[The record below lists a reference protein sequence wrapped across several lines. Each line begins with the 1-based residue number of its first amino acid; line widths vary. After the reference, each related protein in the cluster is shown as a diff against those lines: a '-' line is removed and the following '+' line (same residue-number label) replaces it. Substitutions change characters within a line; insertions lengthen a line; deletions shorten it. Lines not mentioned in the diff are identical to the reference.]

1 MRRNEYHDSPTG
13 RNLTKTHMNKNENL
27 TYKIEFDS
35 KWSKRKWRK
44 EKKKDSP
51 DARAQRRR
59 AWELRNVEF
68 VVSFLLGKATYFCC
82 FLMTKKIKDS

>member
-35 KWSKRKWRK
+35 K
-44 EKKKDSP
+44 
-51 DARAQRRR
+51 
-59 AWELRNVEF
+59 
-68 VVSFLLGKATYFCC
+68 
-82 FLMTKKIKDS
+82 